1 MGEGAGAALALGAR
15 LGFRVA
21 ETAFLTAGTAVLFL
35 TAGDLLDA
43 SVLATGFALAV
54 AAFGVLDGAAVPVLT
69 KDLAGFL
76 AGAAALA
83 GTDFL
88 AGTALAFTLGAGTFA
103 ATFAATFAVTFAITF
118 AGTFEVTFL
127 FKVFTSCLLA
137 VLKGRSKPVAAEQQT
152 IGIPVH

>member
-1 MGEGAGAALALGAR
+1 LGEGAGAALALGAG

-21 ETAFLTAGTAVLFL
+21 ETAFLAAGAAVLFL

-43 SVLATGFALAV
+43 RVVETGFV
-54 AAFGVLDGAAVPVLT
+54 VTEAAFGVLDGAAVPVLT

-88 AGTALAFTLGAGTFA
+88 AGTTLAFTLGAV
-103 ATFAATFAVTFAITF
+103 TFAVTFAAAFAVTF
-118 AGTFEVTFL
+118 AGTFL

-137 VLKGRSKPVAAEQQT
+137 VLKGRSKPVAAVQQT

>member
-1 MGEGAGAALALGAR
+1 MGEGAGAALALGAG
-15 LGFRVA
+15 LGFRFA
-21 ETAFLTAGTAVLFL
+21 ETAFLAAGAAVLFL

-43 SVLATGFALAV
+43 RVVETGFV
-54 AAFGVLDGAAVPVLT
+54 VTEAAFEVLDGAAVPVLT

-88 AGTALAFTLGAGTFA
+88 AGTALAFTLGV
-103 ATFAATFAVTFAITF
+103 ATFAATF

-137 VLKGRSKPVAAEQQT
+137 VLKGRSKPVAAVQQK

>member
-15 LGFRVA
+15 LGFKVA
-21 ETAFLTAGTAVLFL
+21 ETAFLAAGAAVLFL

-43 SVLATGFALAV
+43 RVLATGFVLAE
-54 AAFGVLDGAAVPVLT
+54 AAFGVLDGAAAPVLV

-88 AGTALAFTLGAGTFA
+88 AGTALAFTLGAG
-103 ATFAATFAVTFAITF
+103 TFAATFAVTFAITF

>member
-1 MGEGAGAALALGAR
+1 MGEGAGAALALGAG

-21 ETAFLTAGTAVLFL
+21 ETAFLAAGAAVLFL

-43 SVLATGFALAV
+43 RVVETGFV
-54 AAFGVLDGAAVPVLT
+54 VTEAAFGVLDGAAVPVLT

-88 AGTALAFTLGAGTFA
+88 AGTTLAFTLGAV
-103 ATFAATFAVTFAITF
+103 TFAVTFAAAFAVTF
-118 AGTFEVTFL
+118 AGTFL

-137 VLKGRSKPVAAEQQT
+137 VLKGRSKPVAAVQQT

>member
-1 MGEGAGAALALGAR
+1 LALGAG

-21 ETAFLTAGTAVLFL
+21 ETAFLAAGAAVLFL

-43 SVLATGFALAV
+43 RVVETGFV
-54 AAFGVLDGAAVPVLT
+54 VTEAAFGVLDGAAVPVLT

-88 AGTALAFTLGAGTFA
+88 AGTTLAFTLGAV
-103 ATFAATFAVTFAITF
+103 TFAVTFAAAFAVTF
-118 AGTFEVTFL
+118 AGTFL

-137 VLKGRSKPVAAEQQT
+137 VLKGRSKPVAAVQQT

>member
-15 LGFRVA
+15 LGFKVA
-21 ETAFLTAGTAVLFL
+21 ETAFLAAGAAVLFL

-43 SVLATGFALAV
+43 RVLATGFVLAE
-54 AAFGVLDGAAVPVLT
+54 AAFGVLDGAAAPVLV

-88 AGTALAFTLGAGTFA
+88 AGTALAFTLGAG
-103 ATFAATFAVTFAITF
+103 TFAATFAVTFAITF

-137 VLKGRSKPVAAEQQT
+137 VLKGRSKPVAAVQQT

>member
-1 MGEGAGAALALGAR
+1 
-15 LGFRVA
+15 
-21 ETAFLTAGTAVLFL
+21 LFL

-43 SVLATGFALAV
+43 RVLATGFVLAE
-54 AAFGVLDGAAVPVLT
+54 AAFGVLDGAAAPVFT
-69 KDLAGFL
+69 KDLTGFL

-88 AGTALAFTLGAGTFA
+88 AGTALAFTLGAVTFA
-103 ATFAATFAVTFAITF
+103 AAFVATFAVTF

-137 VLKGRSKPVAAEQQT
+137 VLKGRSKPVAAVQQT

>member
-1 MGEGAGAALALGAR
+1 MGEGAGAALALGAG

-21 ETAFLTAGTAVLFL
+21 ETAFLAAGAAVLFL

-43 SVLATGFALAV
+43 SVLATGFVLAV

-69 KDLAGFL
+69 KDLTGFL

-88 AGTALAFTLGAGTFA
+88 AGTALAFTLGAG
-103 ATFAATFAVTFAITF
+103 TFAATFAVTFAITF

-137 VLKGRSKPVAAEQQT
+137 VLKGRSKPVAAVQQT

>member
-43 SVLATGFALAV
+43 RVLATGFALAV

-103 ATFAATFAVTFAITF
+103 ATFAVTFAITF

>member
-21 ETAFLTAGTAVLFL
+21 ETAFLATGAAVLFL

-43 SVLATGFALAV
+43 RAVETGFVLAE

-69 KDLAGFL
+69 KDLTGFL

-103 ATFAATFAVTFAITF
+103 ATFAVTF

-137 VLKGRSKPVAAEQQT
+137 VLKGRSKPVAAVQQT

>member
-103 ATFAATFAVTFAITF
+103 ATFAVTFAITF

>member
-21 ETAFLTAGTAVLFL
+21 ETAFLATGAAVLFL

-43 SVLATGFALAV
+43 RVLATGFVLAE
-54 AAFGVLDGAAVPVLT
+54 AAFGVLDGAAAPVLV
-69 KDLAGFL
+69 KDLTGFL

-88 AGTALAFTLGAGTFA
+88 AGTALAFTLGAVTFA
-103 ATFAATFAVTFAITF
+103 AAFVATFAVTFVVTF

-137 VLKGRSKPVAAEQQT
+137 VLKDRSKPVAAVQQT